1 MICEILSVNSCL
13 NEQGKSTTWVPAHTR
28 INSNKK
34 EDKQGRYSN
43 QTIQVREK
51 QSGEINWQKNWDG
64 GSKGS
69 QSYMIQRKVG

>member
-1 MICEILSVNSCL
+1 MNRAKV
-13 NEQGKSTTWVPAHTR
+13 QHWVPAHTR

-51 QSGEINWQKNWDG
+51 QSGEINWQKNWDS

-69 QSYMIQRKVG
+69 QSCMIQRKVG

>member
-1 MICEILSVNSCL
+1 MNRAKV
-13 NEQGKSTTWVPAHTR
+13 QHWVPAHTR

-51 QSGEINWQKNWDG
+51 QSGEINWLKKLGWW
-64 GSKGS
+64 K
-69 QSYMIQRKVG
+69 